1 MPSLTPVSR
10 RALLG
15 GVAAASA
22 VTAAPLASATS
33 AYAGSSRPRGHVV
46 LVALDGFDLEYL
58 DGRVELPN
66 LMSLVRRGSL
76 TPGRGVMTS
85 ITNPSWTSISC
96 GTYPDRTQNAAYW
109 FDAAAGVARGQSRD
123 SAVEGLGQSLRRQ
136 GLTIGSAQ
144 WFILQNKG
152 VTYGDAEGL
161 YTQPGGRIDARVDDA
176 IAMLTGQPV
185 RSGTTTVTMPA
196 PPDFLA
202 VYSSDVDGDGH
213 LWGPNDP
220 RMLDTLRETDAALGR
235 LIEAVKG
242 ADLFGRT
249 TWVVTA
255 DHGMSE
261 WRVPLGPTAIA
272 RLAAA
277 GYQAEYVPSGGR
289 PKSPGTQ
296 VVFVG
301 GGSIASVHLL
311 GELAES
317 SAAVSEVAGVFAG
330 IEGVSGVFTKA
341 EQRGMR
347 MAPQY
352 GQLVVETR
360 EPYALFV
367 TGPGEGS
374 DGRHGGRGELD
385 VPLLLSGH
393 RVRPGVAPRR
403 PRHIDLAAT
412 ISHLLGVEPPA
423 ANEGRVLS
431 EALID

>member
-1 MPSLTPVSR
+1 MPSPSPVSR
-10 RALLG
+10 RALIG
-15 GVAAASA
+15 GAVAAGTLA
-22 VTAAPLASATS
+22 TAPLASATS
-33 AYAGSSRPRGHVV
+33 AYAVSSRPRGHVI
-46 LVALDGFDLEYL
+46 LVALDGLDLEYL
-58 DGRVELPN
+58 DGRVELPH
-66 LMSLVRRGSL
+66 LMSLVHRGSL
-76 TPGRGVMTS
+76 APSKGVMTT

-152 VTYGDAEGL
+152 VTYGDVDGL

-185 RSGTTTVTMPA
+185 RSGSTTVSMPA

-213 LWGPNDP
+213 LWGPNDA
-220 RMLDTLRETDAALGR
+220 RMLDTLRETDAAIGR
-235 LIEAVKG
+235 LIDAVKD

-261 WRVPLGPTAIA
+261 WRVPLGPTAID

-277 GYQAEYVPSGGR
+277 GYRAEYVPSGGR
-289 PKSPGTQ
+289 PKSSETR

-311 GELAES
+311 GELADS
-317 SAAVSEVAGVFAG
+317 SAAAAEVAEVFAG
-330 IEGVSGVFTKA
+330 IEGVSGVFTKSDQKA
-341 EQRGMR
+341 MR

-352 GQLVVETR
+352 GELVVETR

-367 TGPGEGS
+367 TVPGEGS
-374 DGRHGGRGELD
+374 DGRHGGRAELD
-385 VPLLLSGH
+385 VPLILSGH
-393 RVRPGVAPRR
+393 RVRPGSEPRGA
-403 PRHIDLAAT
+403 RHIDLAAT
-412 ISHLLGVEPPA
+412 ISHLLGVAPPA
-423 ANEGRVLS
+423 ANEGRVLH
-431 EALID
+431 EALLD